1 MLDTVTQCER
11 EVEFARAK
19 LKRDLGTL
27 RSPAT
32 FSSFTDELKA
42 QVYEAKDAAIEHAKD
57 AVRTTAEGFVEDIK
71 ARAAANPAAAL
82 AIGAGIA
89 WQLLRHPPIT
99 TLLIGAGLVSLWRT
113 TPRANGR
120 HDNADYL
127 ALGKQRLKQQL
138 NEFGVEAS
146 KVASDAGHVIA
157 EKAGQ
162 ASDAAVAT
170 AQDWSR
176 GAAQTVADLT
186 SRATA
191 KAQGAVSSARE
202 AVSDASEQASLIA
215 TDATRKARSLTRDTA
230 VSLRDT
236 ATTDLFRT
244 ADTRD
249 KLLLGA
255 AGLAVAGALG
265 IALQKRV
272 AAERS
277 LAGTGRFRD

>member
-1 MLDTVTQCER
+1 MSDTVTQCER

-19 LKRDLGTL
+19 LKRDLSTL

-32 FSSFTDELKA
+32 FSSFADELKA
-42 QVYEAKDAAIEHAKD
+42 QVLEVKDATIENAKE
-57 AVRTTAEGFVEDIK
+57 AVRTGVEGFVEDIK
-71 ARAAANPAAAL
+71 GRAAANPAAAL

-89 WQLLRHPPIT
+89 WQLIRHPPIT
-99 TLLIGAGLVSLWRT
+99 TLLIGAGVLSLWRT
-113 TPRANGR
+113 TPRTNGR
-120 HDNADYL
+120 HDDADYW
-127 ALGKQRLKQQL
+127 ALGKQRLKQQI

-146 KVASDAGHVIA
+146 KVAGGAGHAIA
-157 EKAGQ
+157 EKTGQ
-162 ASDAAVAT
+162 ATDVAVAT

-186 SRATA
+186 SKATA
-191 KAQGAVSSARE
+191 KAQAAVSSARE
-202 AVSDASEQASLIA
+202 AVGDAGEQASVIA
-215 TDATRKARSLTRDTA
+215 TDATRRARSLTLNTA
-230 VSLRDT
+230 ASLRDT
-236 ATTDLFRT
+236 APTDLFRT

-255 AGLAVAGALG
+255 AGLAVAGAVG

-277 LAGTGRFRD
+277 LPGTEG

>member
-1 MLDTVTQCER
+1 MFDTVTECER

-19 LKRDLGTL
+19 LKRDFGTL
-27 RSPAT
+27 RSPAI

-42 QVYEAKDAAIEHAKD
+42 QVLEVKDARIENAKE
-57 AVRTTAEGFVEDIK
+57 AVRTRAEGFVEDVK

-89 WQLLRHPPIT
+89 WQLIRHPPIT
-99 TLLIGAGLVSLWRT
+99 TLLIGAGVLSLWRT
-113 TPRANGR
+113 TPHVDG
-120 HDNADYL
+120 HHENADYL
-127 ALGKQRLKQQL
+127 ALGKQRLKQQINDL
-138 NEFGVEAS
+138 GVEAS
-146 KVASDAGHVIA
+146 KVAGDAGHVIA
-157 EKAGQ
+157 EKTGQ
-162 ASDAAVAT
+162 ASNAAVAT

-176 GAAQTVADLT
+176 EAAQTIADLT

-191 KAQGAVSSARE
+191 KAQGALSSARE
-202 AVSDASEQASLIA
+202 VVSDAGEQASLIA
-215 TDATRKARSLTRDTA
+215 TDATRRARSLTRDTA
-230 VSLRDT
+230 ASLRDT

-244 ADTRD
+244 ADRRD

-255 AGLAVAGALG
+255 AGLAVAGAIG

-277 LAGTGRFRD
+277 LAGTER